1 LNKSSI
7 EESSIA
13 RPEIAACGSV
23 HDTAW
28 SALGKGPG
36 GVPSEMAGTSLASLR
51 FRRCHVHTEPQ
62 HHGRTRGG
70 HDITCAEP
78 HLTVYYRPAP
88 GNARGQV
95 RDRPLVSSCLG
106 ACHWGLSSLP
116 PRQTLFSFVFSYSAT
131 AWSQTPPTPPKC
143 RERGKPE
150 LASLDATGPIIL
162 LRCGLGS
169 FVLPLLMSRNIEILH
184 NGTPPAISSLSHF
197 DVTFVSL
204 RALPTSGVE
213 PAQTMR

>member
-1 LNKSSI
+1 
-7 EESSIA
+7 
-13 RPEIAACGSV
+13 
-23 HDTAW
+23 
-28 SALGKGPG
+28 
-36 GVPSEMAGTSLASLR
+36 MAGTSLASLR

-70 HDITCAEP
+70 HDITCAKP

-143 RERGKPE
+143 RNTRRHGDIQSTKHDACQRCERGKPE

-184 NGTPPAISSLSHF
+184 NGTPPAISILSHF